1 MERELLKRIQSA
13 SCVVAIA
20 VCLSGLLPAQND
32 SENAADVD
40 SVVTLLDLVLDA
52 DEETARRCLGI
63 LTKSLQSGEL
73 DKHRVAAL
81 REQLADRLGAIIQ
94 DAKHP
99 LRLDAALLTTAWKDS
114 DGTKIARGTFV
125 SGAAPPEQ
133 RIAALQA
140 LVAVSDPAILT
151 DATAVLADRGR
162 GTTEFRGQLL
172 AALGRLDQPE
182 VAAAVLAKF
191 DKLEPELKP
200 RAVELLTQR
209 PAWSRELLAAV
220 AQKKLEKDLLNLN
233 QLRRIASFKD
243 DALQKHLSEVYG
255 AIREGR
261 DPQREQ
267 LVNRMRDF
275 LKRTPGDPHQGQA
288 VFKKLCAQC
297 HKIHGEGADVG
308 PDITLNG
315 RNNWEQLLSNVFD
328 PSLVVGPGYQA
339 RQLVTADG
347 RVLTG
352 LAAEENEQRVVLK
365 VQGGK
370 IETIPRDQI
379 EAYKVSELSMMPED
393 LEKQLTPQ
401 EIADLM
407 SFLALDKPPGD
418 PAAKYLPGAPVPKKE

>member
-1 MERELLKRIQSA
+1 MMCRIA
-13 SCVVAIA
+13 FC
-20 VCLSGLLPAQND
+20 GLLIALGCVLAAGPAPADDKPNP
-32 SENAADVD
+32 AADVD

-52 DEETARRCLGI
+52 DEETARRCLAI

-73 DKHRVAAL
+73 ETQRVTAL
-81 REQLADRLGAIIQ
+81 REQLADRLGAIIDDEQ
-94 DAKHP
+94 HP
-99 LRLDAALLTTAWKDS
+99 LRLDAALLTTAWKDAA
-114 DGTKIARGTFV
+114 GTRIARETFTSGT
-125 SGAAPPEQ
+125 APPEQ

-140 LVAVSDPAILT
+140 LVAAGDASILK
-151 DATAVLADRGR
+151 DATAVLADRET

-172 AALGRLDQPE
+172 AALGRLEQPE
-182 VAAAVLAKF
+182 VAAAVLAHF
-191 DKLEPELKP
+191 GQLEPELKP

-209 PAWSRELLAAV
+209 PTWSRELLAAV
-220 AQKKLEKDLLNLN
+220 ADKKVEKDALNLN

-243 DALQKHLSEVYG
+243 DALQKELRDVYG

-261 DPQREQ
+261 DPQREL
-267 LVNRMRDF
+267 LVGRMRDF
-275 LKRTPGDPHQGQA
+275 LRGTPGDPHKGQA

-328 PSLVVGPGYQA
+328 PSLVIGPGYQA
-339 RQLVTADG
+339 RQLVTTDG

-352 LAAEENEQRVVLK
+352 LAAEESEQRVVLK

-407 SFLALDKPPGD
+407 SFLALDTQPGD

>member
-1 MERELLKRIQSA
+1 MKHIRSA
-13 SCVVAIA
+13 SCVFAIA
-20 VCLSGLLPAQND
+20 VCLSGLLPAHDNSD
-32 SENAADVD
+32 RAADVD

-52 DEETARRCLGI
+52 DEETARRCLSI

-73 DKHRVAAL
+73 EAQRVAAL
-81 REQLADRLGAIIQ
+81 RQQLSERLGVIIDDEQ
-94 DAKHP
+94 HP
-99 LRLDAALLTTAWKDS
+99 LRLEAALLTTAWKDAS
-114 DGTKIARGTFV
+114 GTRIARETFA
-125 SGAAPPEQ
+125 SSAPLPEQ

-140 LVAVSDPAILT
+140 LVAAGDTAILK
-151 DATAVLADRGR
+151 DATTVLADRES
-162 GTTEFRGQLL
+162 GTAEFRGQLL
-172 AALGRLDQPE
+172 AAFGRLDQPE
-182 VAAAVLAKF
+182 VAAAVLANF
-191 DKLEPELKP
+191 DQLEPELQP
-200 RAVELLTQR
+200 RAIELLTQR
-209 PAWSRELLAAV
+209 PGWSRDLLTAV
-220 AQKKLEKDLLNLN
+220 AGKKLKRDALNLN
-233 QLRRIASFKD
+233 QLRRIASFQD
-243 DALQKHLSEVYG
+243 ESLQKKLAEVYG
-255 AIREGR
+255 TIREGR

-267 LVNRMRDF
+267 FVNRMRDF
-275 LKRTPGDPHQGQA
+275 LQNTPGDPHQGQA
-288 VFKKLCAQC
+288 AFKKVCAQC

-339 RQLVTADG
+339 RQLVTDDG

-352 LAAEENEQRVVLK
+352 LAVEENEQRVVLK

-418 PAAKYLPGAPVPKKE
+418 PSAKYLPGAPVPKKE

>member
-1 MERELLKRIQSA
+1 MPRFALSTVI
-13 SCVVAIA
+13 VTI
-20 VCLSGLLPAQND
+20 CLSVPFPLTA
-32 SENAADVD
+32 ENADTKPAADVD

-52 DEETARRCLGI
+52 DDETARRCLAI

-73 DKHRVAAL
+73 ETQRVAAL
-81 REQLADRLGAIIQ
+81 REQLAGRLGAIIDDQ
-94 DAKHP
+94 QHP
-99 LRLDAALLTTAWKDS
+99 LRLDAALLTTAWKDAE
-114 DGTKIARGTFV
+114 GTRITREAFTSGT
-125 SGAAPPEQ
+125 APPEK

-140 LVAVSDPAILT
+140 LVAAGVASILK
-151 DATAVLADRGR
+151 DATAVLADRER

-182 VAAAVLAKF
+182 VAAAVLANF
-191 DKLEPELKP
+191 DKLELELKP

-209 PAWSRELLAAV
+209 PVWSHELLVAV
-220 AQKKLEKDLLNLN
+220 AGKKLEKDALNLN
-233 QLRRIASFKD
+233 QLRRIASFQD
-243 DALQKHLSEVYG
+243 ESLQQRLREVYG

-267 LVNRMRDF
+267 FVNRMRDF
-275 LKRTPGDPHQGQA
+275 LQNTPGDPHRGQA
-288 VFKKLCAQC
+288 VFKRLCAQC

-339 RQLVTADG
+339 RQLVTDDG

-352 LAAEENEQRVVLK
+352 LAVEENEQRVVLK

-370 IETIPRDQI
+370 SETIPRDQI